1 MHSATGIIDD
11 VHIQYWDPKAPLP
24 NNLAHNGAGHH
35 MYYETSGELESII
48 TDHETWALNYPPWK
62 SNVSRKLAALDLFCG
77 GGNFGHGIED
87 SGVAECRWSVDVDYH
102 ALLTYRY
109 NHNQDNK
116 HTCYNTSVNTLL
128 EESLN
133 GKGREDWPEPGEVDL
148 ILAGNPCQG
157 FSRMNSFYNE
167 ENSVRKSSLFAS
179 VASYIEFYKP
189 SYFLLENVANLIRF
203 NYVDFIRSTMQLEF
217 LLRSATSFWT
227 GAPEDA
233 VHISCL
239 ALSTGIVASS
249 HTAFSTVTIHDAIE
263 DLPAIGDGSKPCI
276 QLVDHEPKSISLEV
290 QRIVEALPTE
300 PFGMNLAQL
309 LDSNPKH
316 EILQH
321 KWNNKRRKHADVQF
335 RDYGRVHRFKVMTT
349 VLTTF
354 SICGI
359 KSAPCFHYE
368 EPRLLTIRELARAQG
383 FLDSDVILGSYTDKH
398 RIVGNAVPRP
408 LAFALGLQLELTD
421 HDSK

>member
-167 ENSVRKSSLFAS
+167 ENSVRK
-179 VASYIEFYKP
+179 
-189 SYFLLENVANLIRF
+189 
-203 NYVDFIRSTMQLEF
+203 
-217 LLRSATSFWT
+217 SFWT